1 MGKPLIVLAAGGTG
15 GHVMPAAALAA
26 DLAARGHAV
35 HLITDRRG
43 AAFSSAFG
51 EKVTISRIASKSPAG
66 GLFAKIRAAA
76 ALALGTV
83 QAWLSLR
90 RLRPAVVVGFGGY
103 PSLPPLWAAEALAI
117 PIVLHEQNAVMGRA
131 NAHLAQ
137 HAARIALSWP
147 VPPGLS
153 EDEAVRCVVTGNP
166 VRGPIA
172 ALSVSPYGAPEVD
185 GPLRLLVLGG
195 SLGAGVFARVVPAA
209 VAALPDA
216 ARGRLR
222 VVQQC
227 RAEDTN
233 ATRAAYEA
241 CGVQARLD
249 PFIEDVAGE
258 MGRAHLLVARAGAS
272 MVAEVAA
279 AGRPAIFV
287 PYPHHADAQQ
297 ARNAQ
302 ALEDAGGAWVM
313 DEEGFTPEALAAR
326 LEAFLQDPEILFQAA
341 GRAQALGRPDAARRL
356 GDVVTAVAKGWRE

>member
-233 ATRAAYEA
+233 ATRAAHLARYVLYER
-241 CGVQARLD
+241 VQPGLHPASL
-249 PFIEDVAGE
+249 I
-258 MGRAHLLVARAGAS
+258 GRARRVWVLGTALLRHPKPTP
-272 MVAEVAA
+272 
-279 AGRPAIFV
+279 GRV
-287 PYPHHADAQQ
+287 GQ
-297 ARNAQ
+297 
-302 ALEDAGGAWVM
+302 GGHGRR
-313 DEEGFTPEALAAR
+313 DHTGQNP
-326 LEAFLQDPEILFQAA
+326 
-341 GRAQALGRPDAARRL
+341 RAQGA
-356 GDVVTAVAKGWRE
+356 